1 MQPSPFLFTVQLLD
15 RNQSLPGPFCRYY
28 SLFTLAMLVMF
39 ESTVVTQRLRNLK
52 ELRSLQNPKQP
63 IMVYRQ
69 GKWEKLPGDALL
81 PGDVISI
88 GRPAGGEF
96 AAAIYLH
103 NQTDPGQDTQPVPL
117 LSILESSTI
126 LLAIAAS
133 EMLQETSRNPQAS
146 GPCRHRSASVHSV
159 DGSVSLSCLF
169 SNFKGGDLDLSFSR
183 Q

>member
-1 MQPSPFLFTVQLLD
+1 MQSSHRVKSVAIKLLLAAHLD
-15 RNQSLPGPFCRYY
+15 CASITLPVYCKMHLPDPNQILPGSFCRYY

-63 IMVYRQ
+63 IMVHRQ

-96 AAAIYLH
+96 AAA
-103 NQTDPGQDTQPVPL
+103 
-117 LSILESSTI
+117 
-126 LLAIAAS
+126 
-133 EMLQETSRNPQAS
+133 M
-146 GPCRHRSASVHSV
+146 
-159 DGSVSLSCLF
+159 
-169 SNFKGGDLDLSFSR
+169 
-183 Q
+183 